1 METKN
6 KGLGNYVI
14 SEKAFKEIATIAC
27 TNIKNVFPYKKDKD
41 IAECKFN
48 KNKELTV
55 NLSIRVKKGIDIVKL
70 CTKIQDEVKENKA
83 YLNTEMIHNSI
94 EKNRTIIVTC
104 PHCGKEFP
112 FNA

>member
-70 CTKIQDEVKENKA
+70 CTKIQDEVKENILLMTGVDCKKVNIDIKGFETA
-83 YLNTEMIHNSI
+83 
-94 EKNRTIIVTC
+94 
-104 PHCGKEFP
+104 
-112 FNA
+112 

>member
-41 IAECKFN
+41 IAECKLN

-70 CTKIQDEVKENKA
+70 CTKIQDEVKENILLMTGVDCKKVNIDIKGFETA
-83 YLNTEMIHNSI
+83 
-94 EKNRTIIVTC
+94 
-104 PHCGKEFP
+104 
-112 FNA
+112 